1 MKTWEENYIYKEDV
15 KRDLRDNALDQITSI
30 AHGIGNAEEK
40 VNRIIGVV
48 DLLGFVERKMKGD
61 AGDDAT

>member
-30 AHGIGNAEEK
+30 AHDIGNAEEK

-48 DLLGFVERKMKGD
+48 DLLSFVERKMKGD
-61 AGDDAT
+61 AEDDAT